1 MIVGGGEPAHRPT
14 GKIALDPEKAEE
26 GLAQLVM
33 TVMELLRQLVE
44 RQAMRR
50 VEGGTLSDEQ
60 EEQLGVALMNLEEKM
75 EELKEVFDLDDE
87 DLNIDLGPLGNL
99 L

>member
-1 MIVGGGEPAHRPT
+1 MWSKDNPT

-33 TVMELLRQLVE
+33 TVIELLRQLVE

-50 VEGGTLSDEQ
+50 VENGDNRGRNRKGRRSVNESGRKNGRIKGSL
-60 EEQLGVALMNLEEKM
+60 
-75 EELKEVFDLDDE
+75 
-87 DLNIDLGPLGNL
+87 
-99 L
+99 